1 MNTIVTLLKPFLIII
16 NKTIFYKKGSLILF
30 SASASVILKSIMD
43 LLNGSLFGVSNSFL
57 LLIAVLFVADFLT
70 GIAASRHEENKA
82 ITIEEQNDKKFKS
95 SKITFTFFKFLMLF
109 LWVWLADSIGDKI
122 ENVNSLKYLYDIII
136 IIPLI
141 LLSLRE
147 YVSIGEN
154 LERKYNKKPYLFS
167 LADKIFKLLESDFL
181 NKLKK

>member
-1 MNTIVTLLKPFLIII
+1 
-16 NKTIFYKKGSLILF
+16 
-30 SASASVILKSIMD
+30 
-43 LLNGSLFGVSNSFL
+43 
-57 LLIAVLFVADFLT
+57 
-70 GIAASRHEENKA
+70 
-82 ITIEEQNDKKFKS
+82 
-95 SKITFTFFKFLMLF
+95 MLF